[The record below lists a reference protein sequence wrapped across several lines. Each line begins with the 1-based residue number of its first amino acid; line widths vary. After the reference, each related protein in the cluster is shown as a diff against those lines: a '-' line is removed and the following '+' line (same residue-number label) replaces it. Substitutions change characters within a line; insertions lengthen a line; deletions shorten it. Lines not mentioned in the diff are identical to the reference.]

1 MQNIYD
7 LEIFSWIEK
16 DIVDEILK
24 SSKIERFS
32 FWEYV
37 ILQWDE
43 SNGKWYI
50 IKSWEVLVEINNQE
64 IKKLSTWEIFW
75 EIALLNE
82 EQRVAS
88 IKVISENA
96 EFLILSQDDLIEMVN
111 NWSELINKNIMQRLE
126 ENLKNNY

>member
-1 MQNIYD
+1 MQNIYN

-16 DIVDEILK
+16 DIIDEILK
-24 SSKIERFS
+24 NSKIEKYS

-37 ILQWDE
+37 LLEWDDT
-43 SNGKWYI
+43 NWKGYI
-50 IKSWEVLVEINNQE
+50 IKSWEVLVEINNKE
-64 IKKLSTWEIFW
+64 VAKLSTWEIFW

-88 IKVISENA
+88 VKVVSEKS
-96 EFLILSQDDLIEMVN
+96 EFIVLSQDDLIEMVN

>member
-7 LEIFSWIEK
+7 LEIFSWIKK
-16 DIVDEILK
+16 DIIDEILRG
-24 SSKIERFS
+24 SKIEIFS

-43 SNGKWYI
+43 SNWKWYI

-64 IKKLSTWEIFW
+64 IKKLSIWEIFW

-88 IKVISENA
+88 IKVISEKA